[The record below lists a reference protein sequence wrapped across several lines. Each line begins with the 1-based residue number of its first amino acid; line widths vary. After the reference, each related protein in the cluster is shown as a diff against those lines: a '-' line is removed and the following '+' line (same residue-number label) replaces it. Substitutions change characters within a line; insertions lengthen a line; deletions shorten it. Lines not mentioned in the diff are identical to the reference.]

1 MESYEITYIVR
12 PDLDEEQIRGV
23 VDGINGR
30 LSNGGDLV
38 ATFPWNPA
46 RRRLAYPIRDFGDGF
61 YVTSTFR
68 FPTEGLKELE
78 RALRLNDNVLRFLIV
93 QATDQMVQQSIQR
106 AQQAAARAAAPPEQ
120 QAAPAQAVAPVAQGT
135 APAAPVE
142 AVSTPPPTGTDT
154 APPSAEVETVPVA
167 EETGAVAPTP
177 EAQTPPVTEGS
188 PTQSEPAGV
197 EAETQPEPIPAASVE
212 E

>member
-12 PDLDEEQIRGV
+12 PDLDEEQIRAV

-30 LSNGGDLV
+30 LRSEGELV

-61 YVTSTFR
+61 YVTTTFR
-68 FPTEGLKELE
+68 YPTEGLKELE
-78 RALRLNDNVLRFLIV
+78 RALRLNDNVLRFLLV
-93 QATDQMVQQSIQR
+93 EATDLMVQQSVQR

-120 QAAPAQAVAPVAQGT
+120 QGAPAPAPAPAQ
-135 APAAPVE
+135 PAAPVTRESE
-142 AVSTPPPTGTDT
+142 AAPASAAQESEPVPVVQAVAEAETVTEPDVTPATDT
-154 APPSAEVETVPVA
+154 AAETEPASTESQPPVLEVEVD
-167 EETGAVAPTP
+167 
-177 EAQTPPVTEGS
+177 
-188 PTQSEPAGV
+188 
-197 EAETQPEPIPAASVE
+197 TQPEAVPAATVE

>member
-1 MESYEITYIVR
+1 LESYEITYIVR

-23 VDGINGR
+23 VDGVNTRI
-30 LSNGGDLV
+30 GGGGELV

-61 YVTSTFR
+61 YVTTTFR

-78 RALRLNDNVLRFLIV
+78 RALRLNDNLLRFLVV

-120 QAAPAQAVAPVAQGT
+120 QAAPVPAPAPAPAPVAQAMAP
-135 APAAPVE
+135 APAAAE
-142 AVSTPPPTGTDT
+142 T
-154 APPSAEVETVPVA
+154 APQSAPDEASSAPAAAAEAETVPVA
-167 EETGAVAPTP
+167 QD
-177 EAQTPPVTEGS
+177 AQTTPVTEEA
-188 PTQSEPAGV
+188 PTESHPAELEV
-197 EAETQPEPIPAASVE
+197 EVETQPEPVPAATVE